1 VGGRVHVVATQN
13 LIVIWFLV
21 TMDVMR
27 VDELLRTAAGR
38 GLTLV
43 AGPWDARDVESI
55 VVVDA
60 ADGLSECPRG
70 AVAVLT
76 RAASVDASGP
86 SLEAALRR
94 GGEQQVAALAVYG
107 PPTTSVG
114 AIAAASSARVAL
126 LAVPRD
132 VELTELAQDLQ
143 RALRA
148 DADAAI
154 RRLLATVAV
163 LEYAERSGVEAVLSA
178 ASQALGTWVGLA
190 ADPGPGTGVPVI
202 VAGVR
207 EGFVH
212 AHGNDPETVIA
223 CRIVADAVARV
234 RGTERRSE
242 RERTRS
248 RAQLLGELARARG
261 EEAERLADRARAL
274 DLDVDG
280 DHAAIALTAAN
291 AQEPAGGAI
300 AAADLLD
307 EIVRAAAHAAN
318 AADPPWYA
326 RRSGND
332 VLLLRVRSGGAGS
345 PGARDA
351 AVAAR
356 AVVTHLTGRHAGL
369 RVHCGASGVHAG
381 VAGLRTAAD
390 EAGRALRAA
399 VAGGRTNVVVHA
411 EGSGLDRLLLD
422 WSGSPGG
429 HAALGALL
437 APLEALGPRRTEA
450 AVRTLQ
456 VYLDERGSL
465 KRSGAALHLHPNAVA
480 YRIRRIVA
488 SLGADL
494 DDPEQRLSLQLACRA
509 WALAHQPATGRAAR

>member
-1 VGGRVHVVATQN
+1 
-13 LIVIWFLV
+13 
-21 TMDVMR
+21 MR

-43 AGPWDARDVESI
+43 AGPWDARGVESI
-55 VVVDA
+55 IVVDA

-132 VELTELAQDLQ
+132 VELGELAQDLQ

-178 ASQALGTWVGLA
+178 ASQALGTWVGFDA
-190 ADPGPGTGVPVI
+190 GPGTGVPVI

-234 RGTERRSE
+234 RGAERRSE
-242 RERTRS
+242 RERMRS

-280 DHAAIALTAAN
+280 DHAAIALIAAN
-291 AQEPAGGAI
+291 AQELAGDPI

-326 RRSGND
+326 RRDGKD

-351 AVAAR
+351 AAAAR

-369 RVHCGASGVHAG
+369 RIHCGASGMHTG

-390 EAGRALRAA
+390 EAGRALGAA
-399 VAGGRTNVVVHA
+399 VAGGRTNVVVHG
-411 EGSGLDRLLLD
+411 EGTGLDRLLLD

-429 HAALGALL
+429 HAVLGALL
-437 APLEALGPRRTEA
+437 APLERLGPRRTEA

-509 WALAHQPATGRAAR
+509 WALAHPPATSRAAR